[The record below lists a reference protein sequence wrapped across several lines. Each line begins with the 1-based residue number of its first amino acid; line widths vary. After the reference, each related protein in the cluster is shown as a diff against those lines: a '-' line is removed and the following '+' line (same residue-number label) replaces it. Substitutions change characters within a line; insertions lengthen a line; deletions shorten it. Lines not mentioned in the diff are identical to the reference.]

1 VIYEIPT
8 SFRYGL
14 IALCGDGGD
23 GHLLFS
29 QKFTKW
35 SKISTIYYFNKVLI
49 ITILIKLNKNNRF
62 IIQIFIVFI
71 FNIV

>member
-14 IALCGDGGD
+14 IALCGD

>member
-1 VIYEIPT
+1 MIYEIPT

-23 GHLLFS
+23 GYLLFN

-35 SKISTIYYFNKVLI
+35 SKISTI
-49 ITILIKLNKNNRF
+49 LIKLNKHNRF